1 MALQETNLEDGSIAV
16 TIDGKRLACAACGND
31 RYRERESLLN
41 SRGGEFF
48 GLAWADQQATNF
60 ICTKCGYIHWFL
72 I

>member
-1 MALQETNLEDGSIAV
+1 MALQETRLEDGSIAV
-16 TIDGKRLACAACGND
+16 TVEGKRLACAACGND
-31 RYRERESLLN
+31 RYHERGSLLN

-48 GLAWADQQATNF
+48 GMAWTDPKATNF